1 MSPRT
6 RASLPGSVPERTDVY
21 ERLAADLRQGIL
33 SGQYQPGDRLPST
46 LEIMERTGVANLTV
60 RGAYRMLVEEGLVES
75 IPKKGFY
82 VRRPSIMT
90 WRMTPARTGRRA
102 GAVPL
107 DAWAADAE
115 AAALAHR
122 EDITVTIEDAAVPI
136 LGTPAG
142 ERLGLSAGSRVLARR
157 AIRYT
162 GPADASRPVEA
173 DSLVDEYYPYDLVR
187 DTDLASPGPASPA
200 EILAAAGLK
209 IRSQTDEI
217 RPRVATAEERRL
229 LSLPQVSVVLELAR
243 TARTGDGQPVVVMH
257 QVRRGDG
264 ATYLY
269 DVTYPG
275 R

>member
-1 MSPRT
+1 MSPRS

-46 LEIMERTGVANLTV
+46 MEIMERTGVANLTV

-82 VRRPSIMT
+82 VRRSSIMI
-90 WRMTPARTGRRA
+90 WRMTPARTGRRP
-102 GAVPL
+102 GTVPL

-115 AAALAHR
+115 AAGLDPR
-122 EDITVTIEDAAVPI
+122 EDVTVTIEDSAIPI
-136 LGTPAG
+136 LGTSAG
-142 ERLGLSAGSRVLARR
+142 DRLGLPAGSRVLVRR
-157 AIRYT
+157 AIRYA
-162 GPADASRPVEA
+162 GPADGSRPAEA
-173 DSLVDEYYPYDLVR
+173 ESLADEYYPYDLVR
-187 DTDLASPGPASPA
+187 DTPLASPSPASPA

-209 IRSQTDEI
+209 IRSQADEI

-243 TARTGDGQPVVVMH
+243 TARTADGQSVVVVH
-257 QVRRGDG
+257 QVRRGE
-264 ATYLY
+264 TYLY